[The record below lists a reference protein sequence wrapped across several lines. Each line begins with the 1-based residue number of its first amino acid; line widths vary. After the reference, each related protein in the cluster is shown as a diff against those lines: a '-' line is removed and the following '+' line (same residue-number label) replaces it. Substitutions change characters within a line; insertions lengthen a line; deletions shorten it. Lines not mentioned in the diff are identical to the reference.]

1 MYYGEIKFNDI
12 SNGPGVRTSLFV
24 SGCTHHCEN
33 CFNKE
38 TWDFKFGKEF
48 TKETEDKIIESLKPP
63 YVQGFTLLGGEPME
77 HINQQGVLPLLERIK
92 RELPEKNIWIFS
104 GYMFDKD
111 ILEVMAKKWPETMKI
126 LELTDVLVDGEFV
139 EALKDIT
146 LKFKGSSN
154 QRTIDV
160 QKSLKEKCVVT
171 LPGY

>member
-24 SGCTHHCEN
+24 SGCTHHCVN

-48 TKETEDKIIESLKPP
+48 TKETEDRIIESLKPA
-63 YVQGFTLLGGEPME
+63 YIQGFTLLGGEPME
-77 HINQQGVLPLLERIK
+77 YVNQQGILPLLERIK

-104 GYMFDKD
+104 GYLFDRD
-111 ILEVMAKKWPETMKI
+111 IVEVMAEKWPETMKI
-126 LELTDVLVDGEFV
+126 LSLTDVLIDGKFV
-139 EALKDIT
+139 EELKDIT

>member
-48 TKETEDKIIESLKPP
+48 TKETEDRIIESLRPA

-92 RELPEKNIWIFS
+92 SELPEKNIWIFS
-104 GYMFDKD
+104 GYLFDRD
-111 ILEVMAKKWPETMKI
+111 ILDVMAEKWPETMKI